1 MAMSV
6 GDLEA
11 VIRLRDELSPAM
23 RVAVANTLT
32 ATNQINASLAS
43 VGSSAQQSG
52 TAMVAAG
59 GIISNVVM
67 DLASKFMNLS
77 GRMIELAGK
86 QQNLITVSRYLAGQ
100 NGVMAGEVDRLAG
113 ALNRQ
118 GISLNQ
124 SRDSIIQMTRAN
136 LDLAKAEKLGTVA
149 QSAARLSG
157 LNSSEVMGRLIFG
170 IQTMQPEVLRTSGI
184 IVNLEKAYSDMALTL
199 GKSTSALSGAEKQQ
213 AAFNAV
219 LKEGEKISGV
229 YNETQKSVAGQ
240 QQSLQRYQD
249 DALTKLGEGLI
260 PAQLEWIRLQ
270 REFYKEIAKHPD
282 MWLKIGAALA
292 VVATY
297 FGANFLGLGKLISGL
312 STAGMA
318 MLSFASKMS
327 VTTTATLAQAAADRS
342 AAVAAT
348 QRAMAEAAASKIR
361 NVGFGSFA
369 GAAVQQ
375 DAHVLARAA
384 NAATPALA
392 SAGAAGGIG
401 AAINSI
407 GTAAGMAGG
416 AVVGLTGFIAA
427 MTVAALAFGAAIAGW
442 KIGSLIKDFQLW
454 GVSIGQWLDATIA
467 MGSQGGAFSEK
478 GRQAFRDTANMARME
493 NEAAKRAATEMEAAA
508 KRQAEMRAE
517 LEKTPNNQM
526 RLWLK
531 DYAEMMANFA
541 KEGAPQLEQ
550 LRGAKVQIEAQLERA
565 LASGVDKKYIE
576 ELRALL
582 AGMNAE
588 IMKLEVRDLSPLAAQ
603 MQALKDRG
611 GSDAQQ
617 QWTILAEKVKA
628 FSAEAQAAVPNAKA
642 LADEID
648 RTNKEKGVY
657 KKPDVGP
664 EIAARAELEA
674 LVKEATRRDPGKRAA
689 MLEGVKAV
697 AGKDVI
703 EQVATIKR
711 ERTQKDPDAY
721 STKAVSSGLVQNDKK
736 TEELVKSG
744 QEAARALKGFI
755 SADEITKVTATVSS
769 LGGASKMSAEE
780 TLKVGES
787 LSKAA
792 AAGQKLAPE
801 LMAVVKNY
809 GAVSAQQEV
818 LAAKGGLAAQAL
830 KDQAALFTSV
840 AAAGAIPT
848 EMIMKYGEALYK
860 TQQAGVTLQPV
871 LAGVAAEWAKLSSAD
886 KAFMAAGGMSADAMQ
901 KQEAELQKLA
911 EAGKLTNAVIKEQ
924 GPAAVAAAA
933 AGQTLGEKQQFV
945 ADSFRKTS
953 AEMAAM
959 SAQGFLAE
967 DELKKLAT
975 NFLELGDKI
984 PIELLN
990 QSGEAL
996 WKMAVAGKLAKENLP
1011 GMTPEAIAALQTQ
1024 AEAWATNSLKE
1035 TAGVGPTAG
1044 PNKAVKDLQDKIKLQ
1059 QGQAGGLYGMGT
1071 EALGGLLKSVQSAA
1085 AGATGDYALVGQQ
1098 LMADIM
1104 EGMRKTGEKGLQGQ
1118 TPEALR
1124 ALAEGFKA
1132 TGEQQKALGTAEGL
1146 KAADA
1151 AAKNLTVTMAE
1162 MHNQGLLTAD
1172 EIARIDANETKAA
1185 ESAVKWGGIL
1195 SGIVGLAGMLGGKFE
1210 GVAQVVGNIGDSW
1223 ARIGSM
1229 PSPAKALAE
1238 FQKANASINA
1248 QSKNVLG
1255 TKLTGQEMFDKVEK
1269 DAKRAKLMAKIGA
1282 GAQVLGQ
1289 VGGMLDKGTGNQQVA
1304 AKTMQGAAAGAQM
1317 GMIAGPIGAGVGAVI
1332 GGVLGFLKG
1341 SKLKKD
1347 AKAAGKA
1354 LGMEVSQELAKQIQD
1369 TAKDLKIDI
1378 KSAAL
1383 LNLSSAM
1390 AESKKAAGTFAPQV
1404 ASLMKGI
1411 ADGSIPAAQGL
1422 EQVGEAFTKIAD
1434 EAMKAGTVGSRE
1446 MVALIKQARAMKI
1459 DSPEIKAFVGEQL
1472 NLALAGVKKF
1482 VSAIK
1487 VLDEEWVK
1495 WLKDSRGDALGEEGM
1510 KKAEDGI
1517 KSLGKTAGVVFGAMF
1532 SALAEENGIVSAV
1545 DAMSEDFASLKESL
1559 SASLGPEMASQ
1570 ILGPFAAAFDTIGN
1584 EHLRPLFEGIDGLS
1598 QAMKGLANA
1607 GYLNTEQ
1614 FAAMQ
1619 AGIGTMFDLSIAGG
1633 ADMKTSL
1640 LAVSPAIQA
1649 AISAAQEF
1657 GIPLDADTQR
1667 LKTLAEQNGITF
1679 KTDPMRAMLDVMVEI
1694 AKVMGATIPDSVKKM
1709 QGSFQDAAGAVTGAM
1724 IDPVAL
1730 GDQLALVSEEIGGF
1744 AGDTRAAAA
1753 AAAGIALLETQTA
1766 AVAIGTTTMDQIAA
1780 MATSAAAG
1788 NAAAGDSLAAAL
1800 GVGAVAVGD
1809 LANDPGWAD
1818 LVLALGSDVPEAAA
1832 AAAAAIAAIIANVPG
1847 AVTIPVNVVT
1857 NGGPPPPDVPPVT
1870 PPEFAGGS
1878 QGWRSFSSKG
1888 TPVLLHNTEAV
1899 IRPGDPVL
1907 PGQVGGGNT
1916 TTVHLNINENPMQT
1930 AQTVE
1935 QMRRFTLRA
1944 AERELSKNLSGRIE
1958 AGKA

>member
-1 MAMSV
+1 
-6 GDLEA
+6 
-11 VIRLRDELSPAM
+11 
-23 RVAVANTLT
+23 
-32 ATNQINASLAS
+32 
-43 VGSSAQQSG
+43 
-52 TAMVAAG
+52 
-59 GIISNVVM
+59 
-67 DLASKFMNLS
+67 
-77 GRMIELAGK
+77 
-86 QQNLITVSRYLAGQ
+86 
-100 NGVMAGEVDRLAG
+100 
-113 ALNRQ
+113 
-118 GISLNQ
+118 
-124 SRDSIIQMTRAN
+124 
-136 LDLAKAEKLGTVA
+136 
-149 QSAARLSG
+149 
-157 LNSSEVMGRLIFG
+157 
-170 IQTMQPEVLRTSGI
+170 
-184 IVNLEKAYSDMALTL
+184 
-199 GKSTSALSGAEKQQ
+199 
-213 AAFNAV
+213 
-219 LKEGEKISGV
+219 
-229 YNETQKSVAGQ
+229 
-240 QQSLQRYQD
+240 
-249 DALTKLGEGLI
+249 
-260 PAQLEWIRLQ
+260 
-270 REFYKEIAKHPD
+270 
-282 MWLKIGAALA
+282 
-292 VVATY
+292 
-297 FGANFLGLGKLISGL
+297 
-312 STAGMA
+312 
-318 MLSFASKMS
+318 
-327 VTTTATLAQAAADRS
+327 
-342 AAVAAT
+342 
-348 QRAMAEAAASKIR
+348 
-361 NVGFGSFA
+361 
-369 GAAVQQ
+369 
-375 DAHVLARAA
+375 VLARAA

-1446 MVALIKQARAMKI
+1446 MVALIKASRDMKL

-1495 WLKDSRGDALGEEGM
+1495 WLKDSRGDALGVEGM

-1709 QGSFQDAAGAVTGAM
+1709 QGSFEGAAGAANALGTAVGAVPDYTSTMGGEGADAARANYRAAASAAANVGAGAADVGAGAGNLHDQFSSADEAIKAAATEARTASKAAGDSWKESWGDALKAVATTTEQWKQENTAIFAASGIESATAVGAAFDSASEAARRAGDSNRQAAREGRDAAVTAAQDWANANQSAAAQVVASYATANDAAKAAMEASMAESKAAGVDKFKAFGDALDAAAIAKITWEESQASLANAATATAASITGTFDAAALGIEATAALASDTMEQLTPIADAAIAEAVTGVL
-1724 IDPVAL
+1724 DPVAL
-1730 GDQLALVSEEIGGF
+1730 SDQLALVSEEIGGF
-1744 AGDTRAAAA
+1744 VSDTEAAAA

-1766 AVAIGTTTMDQIAA
+1766 VVAIGTATMDQISV

-1800 GVGAVAVGD
+1800 ATGAVAVGD

-1847 AVTIPVNVVT
+1847 AVNIPVNVIPP
-1857 NGGPPPPDVPPVT
+1857 GGPPPPEPP
-1870 PPEFAGGS
+1870 PPETPEGFAGGT
-1878 QGWRSFSSKG
+1878 QGWRRFSSKG
-1888 TPVLLHNTEAV
+1888 TPAVLHKTEAV

-1930 AQTVE
+1930 AASVE